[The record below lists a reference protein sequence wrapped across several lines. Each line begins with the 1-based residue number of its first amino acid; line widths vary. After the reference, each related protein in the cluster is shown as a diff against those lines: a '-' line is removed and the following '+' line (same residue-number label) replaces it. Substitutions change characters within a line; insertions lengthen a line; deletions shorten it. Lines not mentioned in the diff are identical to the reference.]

1 MAKSNKGLFKF
12 NLLPKKTKE
21 ELEIYEE
28 RDVSIIYSF
37 LLVFG
42 AVFVFLVLN
51 IVQLIF
57 IQTNLNRLDS
67 DIANADSQIADFFSI
82 KRVNGELISKSRL
95 LQEPL
100 SEDIKINTFLSYA
113 DGLIG
118 QYGSISNY
126 DREPSG
132 TFVLTATFSSVVSI
146 QNALIAANESE
157 DVENVFLR
165 TIVTND
171 QGNYIGRIA
180 FDVVQDDLLI
190 Q

>member
-1 MAKSNKGLFKF
+1 MAKNKALFKF

-21 ELEIYEE
+21 ELEVYEE

-57 IQTNLNRLDS
+57 IQTNLNSLQN
-67 DIANADSQIADFFSI
+67 DINNADSQIADFFSI
-82 KRVNGELISKSRL
+82 RRVNGELVSKSRL
-95 LQEPL
+95 LQDPL
-100 SEDIKINTFLSYA
+100 SEDIKINTFLNYA
-113 DGLIG
+113 DDLIG
-118 QYGSISNY
+118 QYGIISNY

-132 TFVLTATFSSVVSI
+132 TFVLTATFNTIVSV

-165 TIVTND
+165 TVVTND
-171 QGNYIGRIA
+171 QGIYIGRIA
-180 FDVVQDDLLI
+180 FDVVQDEFLV